1 MTSPQTT
8 DPISPV
14 QQPKLELRAV
24 PVEEVRPLRGIVLR
38 PGQSAEQL
46 IWDDD
51 DHPDALHIAAF
62 FDGEMVGIGTIL
74 PQSHEQEGAD
84 GWRIRGMATLPVAR
98 GTGVGGA
105 VLEHCMAHA
114 EACGARYIW
123 CNARIK
129 ALGLYERR
137 GFATVGDVFE
147 PPEIGPH
154 YRMVKFL

>member
-1 MTSPQTT
+1 MVFEQ
-8 DPISPV
+8 
-14 QQPKLELRAV
+14 E
-24 PVEEVRPLRGIVLR
+24 VERVLDLVRYPGFLFYHTQGVVDFAEIV
-38 PGQSAEQL
+38 G
-46 IWDDD
+46 
-51 DHPDALHIAAF
+51 
-62 FDGEMVGIGTIL
+62 GEMVGIGTIL

-105 VLEHCMAHA
+105 VLEHCMTHA

-129 ALGLYERR
+129 ALPLYERR